1 MNNFEK
7 KLPDESCRHCGGK
20 LIEAKKCSHCFKNVV
35 MICKCC
41 HTMTTEQ
48 FHSLCM
54 SKPIDHTVSVPKIMP
69 SIYLPLVASA

>member
-54 SKPIDHTVSVPKIMP
+54 SKPNDHTVSVPKIMP
-69 SIYLPLVASA
+69 SIYLPLVATA

>member
-7 KLPDESCRHCGGK
+7 KLPDESCRHGGGK

-54 SKPIDHTVSVPKIMP
+54 SKPTDHTVSVTKIMP